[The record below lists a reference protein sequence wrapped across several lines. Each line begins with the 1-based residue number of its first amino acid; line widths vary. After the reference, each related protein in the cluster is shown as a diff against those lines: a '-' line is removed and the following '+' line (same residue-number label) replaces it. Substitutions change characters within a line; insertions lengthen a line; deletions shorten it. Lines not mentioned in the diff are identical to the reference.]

1 MYKGIE
7 RTTTTTAVM
16 MMFDLILER
25 LITRSK
31 HGVAKRSN
39 FSYSHRQRHSNNQQN
54 KNTRTTTSTTKGL
67 LFTAASSKSNDMTY
81 LSENKETCQLPG
93 TRYKGSVHASS
104 SSSPIQ

>member
-39 FSYSHRQRHSNNQQN
+39 FSYSHRQRHSN
-54 KNTRTTTSTTKGL
+54 KSTKQKHKDDDVYHQGIIIH
-67 LFTAASSKSNDMTY
+67 SSFF
-81 LSENKETCQLPG
+81 
-93 TRYKGSVHASS
+93 
-104 SSSPIQ
+104 